1 MNTQFD
7 VLVIGDINPDI
18 MMINYTKLPE
28 PGQETHVERAE
39 LALGGGGAITGTG
52 LAKMGLKTAIYS
64 YIGDDTMGKFMLKEL
79 EKTGVCTDYIKPKE
93 GVGTG
98 VSIALTTKTDRS
110 FLTYNGSNA
119 FLDIDDVPEDV
130 LSLANHIHLLGYSPV
145 KHEKYVSFI
154 KKIKAK
160 GKTVSFDIGY
170 DDTEEWSENIFD
182 IVKLVD
188 VFSPNEVEAQKYTRC
203 NSVDKALKAF
213 AEVANTIV
221 VKKGPKGSVAYRN
234 GEYADAPSFKTNCID
249 TTGAGDSFICGFLYG
264 WLKELP
270 LKQCLLYGNAVGAKS
285 VEAYGGTPGV
295 PNIGVIEEMVR
306 TIGE

>member
-1 MNTQFD
+1 MEKQFD

-18 MMINYTKLPE
+18 MMINYTRLPE

-64 YIGDDTMGKFMLKEL
+64 FVGDDTMGKFMLKEL

-98 VSIALTTKTDRS
+98 VSIAFTTEVDRS

-119 FLDIDDVPEDV
+119 ILDIEDTPEDV
-130 LSLANHIHLLGYSPV
+130 LSLSNHIHLLGYSAH
-145 KHEKYVSFI
+145 KHDKYVKFV
-154 KKIKAK
+154 KKLKAK

-170 DDTEEWSENIFD
+170 DDTEQWDKNIVD

-188 VFSPNEVEAQKYTRC
+188 VFSPNEVEAQKYMRSET
-203 NSVDKALKAF
+203 VEQALEKF
-213 AEVANTIV
+213 AEIGNTIV
-221 VKKGPKGSVAYRN
+221 VKKGSEGSVAYRD
-234 GEYADAPSFKTNCID
+234 GEYAEATPFKTKCID

-270 LKQCLLYGNAVGAKS
+270 LKDCLTYGNAVGAKC

-295 PNIGVIEEMVR
+295 PTIGVIEEMVR
-306 TIGE
+306 SRGE